1 MEVACRVRYE
11 PSFIFHPVANTAR
24 SQTSLFNSFSF
35 PQSVCP
41 CHISKFHRV
50 WVWPQSLFSLSSS
63 SLVSCSLYH
72 LRHFLSV
79 RPEAHTVT
87 QKHRRPLCETL
98 TSQCIHTAL
107 CLLGE
112 ICKSAKFWPW
122 LRPLSLSSLPTN
134 LVWSALAWLA
144 SHQAKPCLQFAEFL
158 RCIKSVF
165 LSTLEK
171 FWSLFWLI
179 VFFYPIPTFSS
190 FSGDSIHVNTLILSI
205 ECLRSFLQHSPLC
218 SSDWIIT
225 VGKFTDSFFCHLQ
238 SSAKPTQWFC
248 HLCMFHF

>member
-11 PSFIFHPVANTAR
+11 PSFIFHPVANTAL
-24 SQTSLFNSFSF
+24 SQSSLFNSLSF
-35 PQSVCP
+35 PQSVRP

-50 WVWPQSLFSLSSS
+50 WVWLQSLFSLPSF

-79 RPEAHTVT
+79 RPEAHTVARK
-87 QKHRRPLCETL
+87 QRRPLCETL

-112 ICKSAKFWPW
+112 ICKSARFWPW
-122 LRPLSLSSLPTN
+122 VRPLSLSLLPTS
-134 LVWSALAWLA
+134 LVWSALVRLA
-144 SHQAKPCLQFAEFL
+144 SRQAKSCLRFAEL

-171 FWSLFWLI
+171 FWSLFWPI

-190 FSGDSIHVNTLILSI
+190 FSGYNIHVNTLILSI
-205 ECLRSFLQHSPLC
+205 ECLRSFLPHFPLC

-225 VGKFTDSFFCHLQ
+225 VGKFTDSSVTFNLLPSQ
-238 SSAKPTQWFC
+238 PIQWFC
-248 HLCMFHF
+248 HLCTFHY